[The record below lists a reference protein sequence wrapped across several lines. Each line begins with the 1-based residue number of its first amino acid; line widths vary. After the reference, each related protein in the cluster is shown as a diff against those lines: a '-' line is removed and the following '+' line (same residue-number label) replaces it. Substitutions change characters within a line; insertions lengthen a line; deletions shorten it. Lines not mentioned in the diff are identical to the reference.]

1 MMVFS
6 DYEDDIICLD
16 SSPEKRSKVVNL
28 KFNQISVNDSGIL
41 DEIAIKVDS
50 EDESF
55 DSDTQKSSVINLSDD
70 AFDNLKSSIEDEE
83 IISKSELGG
92 NTIRRCFVGLY
103 NSPVVFED
111 DLDGSESDS
120 DICKPGQQKVV
131 RQKITRSRKQ
141 EKTFPQRRSTRGKK
155 KSIIEVNIG
164 DSDDEGYES
173 PKAVKKKT
181 VGRKK
186 DVYEEES
193 EKVVEMSDYE
203 KIRDNNIKER
213 MEMLKALGIKSA
225 LDECKSGLGVKKPAD
240 KRQRTGETFPGERR
254 KSARLASREE
264 DEDYVPDYRLEASED
279 KYALDN
285 PSDHSHDGIRRHP
298 CKECSN
304 CLVPDCRRCVFC
316 RDKKRYGGKNKLK
329 QKCADK
335 PKCSN
340 PIVLCNICNG
350 SRSFSCGVC
359 DEKFPES
366 YLLDEHKEQ
375 AHKIEK
381 EKRRSSRLSE
391 NKVSVKYAGSEDE
404 GSDSD

>member
-1 MMVFS
+1 MFLS
-6 DYEDDIICLD
+6 DYEDEIVCLD
-16 SSPEKRSKVVNL
+16 SSPEKSPKVVNL
-28 KFNQISVNDSGIL
+28 KYNQISINDSGIL
-41 DEIAIKVDS
+41 DEIAVEVDS
-50 EDESF
+50 EDEIEV
-55 DSDTQKSSVINLSDD
+55 DGGVQNKSVITLDD
-70 AFDNLKSSIEDEE
+70 NAFDNLKSTIEDEE

-111 DLDGSESDS
+111 DLDASDSES
-120 DICKPGQQKVV
+120 DICKPGQKKLV
-131 RQKITRSRKQ
+131 RQKITQSGKQ
-141 EKTFPQRRSTRGKK
+141 EETLSQRRSTRGRK
-155 KSIIEVNIG
+155 KSIVEVNIE

-173 PKAVKKKT
+173 PRAAKKKSN
-181 VGRKK
+181 RQKEDDK
-186 DVYEEES
+186 DAS
-193 EKVVEMSDYE
+193 ENVVEMSDYE

-225 LDECKSGLGVKKPAD
+225 LDDCKSGLGLKKTAE
-240 KRQRTGETFPGERR
+240 KRQRTGETFSGERR
-254 KSARLASREE
+254 KSARLAARDE
-264 DEDYVPDYRLEASED
+264 DEDYVPNYRAEASED

-298 CKECSN
+298 CRECSN
-304 CLVPDCRRCVFC
+304 CLVPDCRKCVYC
-316 RDKKRYGGKNKLK
+316 RDKKRYGGRNILK
-329 QKCADK
+329 QKCAYK

-350 SRSFSCGVC
+350 SRSFSCGIC

-366 YLLDEHKEQ
+366 YLLDQHKEE

-391 NKVSVKYAGSEDE
+391 QKFSVKYAGSEDE
-404 GSDSD
+404 GKDSE

>member
-1 MMVFS
+1 MFLS
-6 DYEDDIICLD
+6 DYEDEIVCLD
-16 SSPEKRSKVVNL
+16 SSPEKSPKVVNL
-28 KFNQISVNDSGIL
+28 KYNQISINDSGIL
-41 DEIAIKVDS
+41 DEIAIEVDS
-50 EDESF
+50 EDEIEV
-55 DSDTQKSSVINLSDD
+55 DGGVQNKSVITLDD
-70 AFDNLKSSIEDEE
+70 NAFDNLKSTIEDEE

-111 DLDGSESDS
+111 AGDSES
-120 DICKPGQQKVV
+120 DICKPGQKKLAK
-131 RQKITRSRKQ
+131 QKITQSGKQ
-141 EKTFPQRRSTRGKK
+141 EETLSQRRSARGRK
-155 KSIIEVNIG
+155 KSIVEVNIE

-173 PKAVKKKT
+173 PRAAKKKSN
-181 VGRKK
+181 RQKEDDK
-186 DVYEEES
+186 DAS
-193 EKVVEMSDYE
+193 ENVVEMSDYE

-225 LDECKSGLGVKKPAD
+225 LDDCKSGLGLKKTAE
-240 KRQRTGETFPGERR
+240 KRQRTGETFSGERR
-254 KSARLASREE
+254 KSARLAARDE
-264 DEDYVPDYRLEASED
+264 DEDYVPNYRAEASED

-298 CKECSN
+298 CRECSN
-304 CLVPDCRRCVFC
+304 CLVPDCRKCVYC
-316 RDKKRYGGKNKLK
+316 RDKKRYGGRNILK
-329 QKCADK
+329 QKCAYK

-350 SRSFSCGVC
+350 SRSFSCGIC

-366 YLLDEHKEQ
+366 YLLDQHKEE

-391 NKVSVKYAGSEDE
+391 QKFSVKYAGSEDE
-404 GSDSD
+404 GKDSE